1 MSFTTETTEKNGNN
15 GMSQPS
21 RAATRNPWPIIR
33 FLAHSRFW
41 ASCRRSLSLG
51 EKPKSATLRAKEYER
66 NRLLNCSLNTEA
78 QRHKGTEARRSA
90 PAMER
95 LVRFRSHSF
104 NRGAAD
110 LVFFAFSNERHLSG
124 NQREW
129 RKRRIIGRI
138 LRMVCRTVRRSIPSS
153 SVDFRVFRSKKK
165 GWCAGCPSTHY
176 RESPFKTWR
185 KAKNSKRK

>member
-1 MSFTTETTEKNGNN
+1 MDDSSFAVSFTTETTEKNGNN

-153 SVDFRVFRSKKK
+153 SVDFRVFRSKKRLVR
-165 GWCAGCPSTHY
+165 GLPVNPLQRVTI
-176 RESPFKTWR
+176 
-185 KAKNSKRK
+185 

>member
-1 MSFTTETTEKNGNN
+1 MDDSSFAVSFTTETTEKNGNN

-95 LVRFRSHSF
+95 LVRFRSQLFKPRRGRFSLFRHQQRTSPERQSTRVAKKAYNRPHSSDGLS
-104 NRGAAD
+104 NGSQVD
-110 LVFFAFSNERHLSG
+110 SVFF
-124 NQREW
+124 
-129 RKRRIIGRI
+129 RRFP
-138 LRMVCRTVRRSIPSS
+138 CFP
-153 SVDFRVFRSKKK
+153 
-165 GWCAGCPSTHY
+165 
-176 RESPFKTWR
+176 
-185 KAKNSKRK
+185 